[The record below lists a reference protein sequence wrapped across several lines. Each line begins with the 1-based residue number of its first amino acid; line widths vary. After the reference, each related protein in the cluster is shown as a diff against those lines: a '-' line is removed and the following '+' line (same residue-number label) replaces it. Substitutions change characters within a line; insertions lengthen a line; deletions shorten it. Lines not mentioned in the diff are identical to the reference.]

1 MPPGDTA
8 GIASPSHPTP
18 GSPTS
23 ESSASP
29 LTRRQILLAFSG
41 LMLGILLSSLD
52 QTIVAT
58 ALPTIVSDLG
68 GLDKL
73 AWVTT
78 AYALAMAVSTPVYGK
93 LGDLFGRKYL
103 FQTAIGVFLVGSV
116 LCGLAQSMG
125 TLIAFRA
132 IQGLGA
138 GGLMSNAQA
147 IVGDLVPPAE
157 RGRYQGLIGSMIALS
172 TVGGPL
178 LGGLLT
184 EALSWRWI
192 FYVNLPLG
200 AVALVVTSFVLR
212 PPTYRRERKPL
223 DWLGGVLLSCGT
235 AALILST
242 TWGGT
247 TYAWTSPQI
256 LLLVSATVVLL
267 ALFVRVETRVV
278 DPLIPLRLLS
288 QNAVVRVAC
297 PLTLVAGCLFIG
309 VGTFLPL
316 YEQIVHGKGPTA
328 SGLLLAPM
336 MLAMLIS
343 STVCGR
349 LVSRIG
355 KYKRFPVGGTLLA
368 ALGLGLL
375 ATLGAGSPYW
385 RLLVAL
391 IVLGLGL
398 GTIGP
403 VTTLAV
409 QNSVDHRDLGV
420 ATALNSFSR
429 SIGSSFGVAVLGAVF
444 THRLATGLSAA
455 EEQALGGDHTTI
467 TRERIDAL
475 PPDAHAA
482 VLDSFAGALAWVFAT
497 AVPIALCGFLLALVL
512 RELPLRKGPVAAVA
526 AEPTAPGEMPGSE
539 SGSESGSG
547 SGPESASAKSAATP
561 TRPPAV
567 RRRPKTP
574 PREGR
579 GRD

>member
-29 LTRRQILLAFSG
+29 SLTRRQILLAFSG

-103 FQTAIGVFLVGSV
+103 FQTAIGVFLAGSV

-200 AVALVVTSFVLR
+200 AIALVVTSFVLR
-212 PPTYRRERKPL
+212 PPAYRRERRPL

-235 AALILST
+235 AALILFT

-247 TYAWTSPQI
+247 TYAWGSPQI
-256 LLLVSATVVLL
+256 LLLVTASAVLL
-267 ALFVRVETRVV
+267 SSFVFVETRAV

-288 QNAVVRVAC
+288 RNAVVRVAC
-297 PLTLVAGCLFIG
+297 PLTLVAGCLFMGI
-309 VGTFLPL
+309 GTFLPL
-316 YEQIVHGKGPTA
+316 YEQIVHGKGPTE

-336 MLAMLIS
+336 MLAMLVS

-349 LVSRIG
+349 VVSRIG

-420 ATALNSFSR
+420 ATALNAFSR
-429 SIGSSFGVAVLGAVF
+429 SIGSSFGVALLGAVF
-444 THRLATGLSAA
+444 TRRLADGLSASEA
-455 EEQALGGDHTTI
+455 QALGGDHTTI

-475 PPDAHAA
+475 APEAHAA
-482 VLDSFAGALAWVFAT
+482 VLDSFADALSWVFAT
-497 AVPIALCGFLLALVL
+497 AVPLALCGFLLALAL
-512 RELPLRKGPVAAVA
+512 RELPLRKGPTPVLP
-526 AEPTAPGEMPGSE
+526 AEP
-539 SGSESGSG
+539 
-547 SGPESASAKSAATP
+547 AATAGTGP
-561 TRPPAV
+561 KHPPAGRRPPA
-567 RRRPKTP
+567 TP
-574 PREGR
+574 PPGER

>member
-1 MPPGDTA
+1 MPPGDST
-8 GIASPSHPTP
+8 GIATPSHPTP
-18 GSPTS
+18 GSPA
-23 ESSASP
+23 SSASP

-78 AYALAMAVSTPVYGK
+78 AYTLAMAVSTPVYGK

-103 FQTAIGVFLVGSV
+103 FQTAIGVFLVGSA

-125 TLIAFRA
+125 ALIVFRA
-132 IQGLGA
+132 VQGLGA

-157 RGRYQGLIGSMIALS
+157 RGRYQGLIGSMIALA

-212 PPTYRRERKPL
+212 PPAYRRERKPL
-223 DWLGGVLLSCGT
+223 DFLGGVLLSCGT
-235 AALILST
+235 AALILFT

-247 TYAWTSPQI
+247 TYAWVSPQI
-256 LLLVSATVVLL
+256 LLLIAATVVLL
-267 ALFVRVETRVV
+267 SLFVLVETRAV
-278 DPLIPLRLLS
+278 DPLVPLRLLS
-288 QNAVVRVAC
+288 RNAVVRIAC

-316 YEQIVHGKGPTA
+316 YEQIVHQKGPTE

-336 MLAMLIS
+336 MLAMLVS

-349 LVSRIG
+349 TVSRIG

-375 ATLGAGSPYW
+375 ATLGVGSPYW

-391 IVLGLGL
+391 VVLGFGL

-444 THRLATGLSAA
+444 THRLAAGLSASEA
-455 EEQALGGDHTTI
+455 EALGGDHTTI
-467 TRERIDAL
+467 TSERIDAL
-475 PPDAHAA
+475 PPDAHGA
-482 VLDSFAGALAWVFAT
+482 VLESFSNALTWVFAT
-497 AVPIALCGFLLALVL
+497 GVPIALCGFLLALAL
-512 RELPLRKGPVAAVA
+512 RELPLRKA
-526 AEPTAPGEMPGSE
+526 TATTGS
-539 SGSESGSG
+539 
-547 SGPESASAKSAATP
+547 A
-561 TRPPAV
+561 
-567 RRRPKTP
+567 TP
-574 PREGR
+574 PRSTASRPTPRPEAR
-579 GRD
+579 GPD